1 MMHTYSFS
9 RRWVH
14 YYRWQWDIQHWTLLL
29 LISSSRF
36 LLTCWRSVKRI
47 SRKTLPFSYYGLRSE
62 CFAWTA
68 LRFMRVP
75 VLSRVLKP
83 RFKLWVWSGC
93 QWNLR
98 SSDDV
103 CNAFTW
109 VMDENLRNFFVSGI
123 SAPSGDV
130 MLVKYTSV
138 NELMVVKVN
147 VKIVSTMINE
157 VRSILADTLEPES
170 FQINQNHNKDLGQ
183 HQLNWP
189 GECFLLFVW
198 MFPYFLFRKN
208 CVPYGSIYFCGN
220 MGTICGNI
228 LHEILFLNFF
238 PNINFEE
245 KFYSDKKGKFLSKA
259 LKNNIETFFGKM
271 NDCNSFIL
279 FFEIVST

>member
-9 RRWVH
+9 RKWVH

-68 LRFMRVP
+68 LHFMRVP

-123 SAPSGDV
+123 SAPSRDV

-147 VKIVSTMINE
+147 VKIVSTMLKE
-157 VRSILADTLEPES
+157 VRSILADTLKAE
-170 FQINQNHNKDLGQ
+170 K
-183 HQLNWP
+183 
-189 GECFLLFVW
+189 LLA
-198 MFPYFLFRKN
+198 P
-208 CVPYGSIYFCGN
+208 C
-220 MGTICGNI
+220 
-228 LHEILFLNFF
+228 
-238 PNINFEE
+238 
-245 KFYSDKKGKFLSKA
+245 
-259 LKNNIETFFGKM
+259 
-271 NDCNSFIL
+271 
-279 FFEIVST
+279 

>member
-1 MMHTYSFS
+1 MSRTLDQIWVSWFVLYCLGRQWRYSTWFPDLRMMHTYSFS
-9 RRWVH
+9 RKWVH

-47 SRKTLPFSYYGLRSE
+47 SRKTLPFLYYGLRSE
-62 CFAWTA
+62 CFAWTT

-109 VMDENLRNFFVSGI
+109 VMDENLRNFFVSRI
-123 SAPSGDV
+123 SAPSKDV

-138 NELMVVKVN
+138 NELN
-147 VKIVSTMINE
+147 GC
-157 VRSILADTLEPES
+157 
-170 FQINQNHNKDLGQ
+170 Q
-183 HQLNWP
+183 
-189 GECFLLFVW
+189 GEC
-198 MFPYFLFRKN
+198 KN
-208 CVPYGSIYFCGN
+208 C
-220 MGTICGNI
+220 
-228 LHEILFLNFF
+228 
-238 PNINFEE
+238 
-245 KFYSDKKGKFLSKA
+245 
-259 LKNNIETFFGKM
+259 
-271 NDCNSFIL
+271 
-279 FFEIVST
+279 